1 MMNFAH
7 RGVCVCVKVCLN
19 FLLQTEL
26 LLHGSCI
33 RIIQLALILTT
44 VSPLFQLSFHAAE
57 PWQSSN
63 TSSMC
68 KLEECSPNVCLSN
81 SLFSNFPNFA
91 ITGHWRQTEKQAQAI
106 LSIFYTCVQC
116 CFCSGK
122 ILFRTFWSSIMP
134 CYFYIIEI
142 LITIYIVI

>member
-26 LLHGSCI
+26 LLHGSCN

-106 LSIFYTCVQC
+106 LSIFCIHVFNAAFVQERFYLELFGQVLC
-116 CFCSGK
+116 RVIF
-122 ILFRTFWSSIMP
+122 ILLRYW
-134 CYFYIIEI
+134 
-142 LITIYIVI
+142 